1 MATPYKRTDRRIR
14 PRGDTRS
21 KIRPSQQE
29 QKEEEEGGAEVETE
43 GEEEEEGGKR
53 RQGGGTGGGRG
64 RGREGGRRRHEW
76 KRKSRT
82 EDKGVEAYIHVDD
95 RLIGTIDGGEQGV
108 GATGVEGQQ
117 RRRVAGVWTSVPSVV
132 PCCTQCSCT
141 LGT

>member
-21 KIRPSQQE
+21 KNGPSQQE
-29 QKEEEEGGAEVETE
+29 QKEEEEGG
-43 GEEEEEGGKR
+43 
-53 RQGGGTGGGRG
+53 GGGRQKERRERKGERADRGGAGGGRG

-117 RRRVAGVWTSVPSVV
+117 RRRVAGV
-132 PCCTQCSCT
+132 
-141 LGT
+141 

>member
-1 MATPYKRTDRRIR
+1 MATPLRTDRRIR

-53 RQGGGTGGGRG
+53 RQGGDR
-64 RGREGGRRRHEW
+64 RRKRKGREGGRRRHEW

-117 RRRVAGVWTSVPSVV
+117 RRRVAGVWTSVPSAV